1 VSLDL
6 GTRLGPYEIVAPLG
20 AGGMGEV
27 YKARDPRLGRDV
39 AIKVLPRDWSAD
51 PERLRRFGQEAR
63 AAAALNHPNIL
74 AVYDIGSHDSAPY
87 IVSELLQGETL
98 RARLT
103 KGASPGTDTPG
114 SGSPA
119 AEGAKASGA
128 LAVRKAV
135 DWAVQIAR
143 GLAAAHDKG
152 IVHRDL
158 KPENVFVTSEG
169 HIRILDFG
177 LAKLVEASPAMSG
190 VGATMLP
197 TVPPDTVP
205 GIVLG
210 TVGYMAPEQV
220 RGQHADH
227 RADIFA
233 FGAILYEM
241 LSGQRAFGGTTPA
254 DTLSAILDKDPP
266 NLPVA
271 ERHIPSG
278 LARVVDRCLEKDPA
292 GRFQST
298 HDLAFALGALDTQS
312 SESGAPVRADT
323 RSRGGRL
330 SWAVAAVSLVAATL
344 LAWPAALHFRR
355 VRPDPVVTRLD
366 VVTPATADA
375 FSFALSPDG
384 RQLAYVANGQKGSQL
399 WVRSFGEA
407 APQPLAGTEGAGFP
421 FWAPDGRAI
430 GFFADGRLKR
440 VDLVG
445 GVTQA
450 IADAPAGRGGT
461 WNREDVIVFAP
472 SVDGGLVRV
481 AATGGTIVPVTH
493 VTAGQSSH
501 RWPQFLPDGRRM
513 LFCIAI
519 GQVRTR
525 GVYIASLDGGE
536 PTRVS
541 AATIAAAY
549 SPPGFLLTV
558 NQGTLF
564 AQRFDLERT
573 VLSGEPLP
581 VAQAVGMDST
591 LFHGAFSVSTAG
603 VLAYRAGTAS
613 RRQLV
618 WVDRTGKR
626 LGGALSPPDE
636 DSPAHPEL
644 APDGQQV
651 AFARA
656 AQGNSDVW
664 LADVRRG
671 VRTRFTVHEGVDTG
685 PVWSPDGAQVVFRSD
700 RNGPYDLFVKPAN
713 LASDEQPLLTST
725 EDKAALDW
733 SSDGRFLLYASSAP
747 TGSDIWALP
756 MAGERKP
763 FPVVQ
768 TSFDDIEG
776 QLSPDSRW
784 IAYASNESGRYETYV
799 RPFPGPGGKQQL
811 STAGGVQPRWSKD
824 GRELFYVSPD
834 GHLVAVSIRVASDAR
849 TVAPGDPV
857 ALFATQLASGG
868 NIATSGFL
876 ARAQYAV
883 ARDGRF
889 LMNVNADD
897 TAAAPITI
905 VLNWDAG
912 LKK

>member
-1 VSLDL
+1 
-6 GTRLGPYEIVAPLG
+6 
-20 AGGMGEV
+20 
-27 YKARDPRLGRDV
+27 V
-39 AIKVLPRDWSAD
+39 AIKVLPRDWSSD
-51 PERLRRFGQEAR
+51 PERLRRFEQEAR

-74 AVYDIGSHDSAPY
+74 AVYDIGSHDGAPY

-119 AEGAKASGA
+119 AEGAKGSGA

-158 KPENVFVTSEG
+158 KPENIFVTSEG
-169 HIRILDFG
+169 HLKILDFG
-177 LAKLVEASPAMSG
+177 LAKLVEANPAMSG

-205 GIVLG
+205 GMVLG

-241 LSGQRAFGGTTPA
+241 LSGQRAFAAATPA

-266 NLPVA
+266 DLPVA

-278 LARVVDRCLEKDPA
+278 LAHVVDRCLEKDPA

-298 HDLAFALGALDTQS
+298 RDLAFALGALDTQS
-312 SESGAPVRADT
+312 SDSGSPARADM

-330 SWAVAAVSLVAATL
+330 PWAVAAASLAASIL
-344 LAWPAALHFRR
+344 LAWPAALYFRR
-355 VRPDPVVTRLD
+355 FGPNPVVTRLD

-384 RQLAYVANGQKGSQL
+384 RLLAYVANGQKRSQL
-399 WVRSFGEA
+399 LVPSFGEA
-407 APQPLAGTEGAGFP
+407 AAQPLAGTEGAGFP

-430 GFFADGRLKR
+430 GFFAEGKLKR
-440 VDLVG
+440 VDLAG
-445 GVTQA
+445 GAPQA
-450 IADAPAGRGGT
+450 IADAPVGRGGT
-461 WNREDVIVFAP
+461 WNRDNVIVFAP
-472 SVDGGLVRV
+472 ASNGGLVRV

-501 RWPQFLPDGRRM
+501 RWPQFLPDGRRI
-513 LFCIAI
+513 LFCIAQ
-519 GQVRTR
+519 GQLRTR

-536 PTRVS
+536 PMRVS
-541 AATIAAAY
+541 AAEIAAAY
-549 SPPGFLLTV
+549 ILPGFLLTV

-581 VAQAVGMDST
+581 VAQAVGMDSSI
-591 LFHGAFSVSTAG
+591 FHGAFSVSTAG

-618 WVDRTGKR
+618 WVDRTGKG
-626 LGGALSPPDE
+626 LGVLGPPDE
-636 DSPAHPEL
+636 GGLANPEL
-644 APDGQQV
+644 APDGQSV
-651 AFARA
+651 AFGRTVG
-656 AQGNSDVW
+656 GNVDVW
-664 LADVRRG
+664 LTDVRRS
-671 VRTRFTVHEGVDTG
+671 VVTRFTVDEGLDTS
-685 PVWSPDGAQVVFRSD
+685 PVWSPDGTQVAFRSS
-700 RNGPYDLFVKPAN
+700 RNGRYDLFVKPAS
-713 LASDEQPLLTST
+713 LVSDEQPLLTST

-756 MAGERKP
+756 MTGERKP

-824 GRELFYVSPD
+824 GRELFCVSPD

-849 TVAPGDPV
+849 TVVPGEPV

-868 NIATSGFL
+868 NINASGFI

-905 VLNWDAG
+905 VLNWDVG